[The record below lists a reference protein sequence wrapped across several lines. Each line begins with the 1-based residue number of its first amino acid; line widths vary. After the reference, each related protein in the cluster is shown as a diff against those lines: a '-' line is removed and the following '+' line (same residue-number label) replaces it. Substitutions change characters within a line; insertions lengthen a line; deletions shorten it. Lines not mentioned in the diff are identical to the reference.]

1 MNLGPVL
8 PVAVG
13 LIAAAGVWLL
23 AAGIVAARAG
33 DATMLARQRLARQ
46 DIGLG
51 QSAAALELE
60 KPFAERLFA
69 PGRRWLSRQMTRLTP
84 AAQAANFR
92 RQLDFVGDPLG
103 LDPAGLQALRI
114 TAGAGMGALGVAI
127 GVLIGT
133 PFAIGVALLIGVAI
147 GFYLPVMWLDQLVRQ
162 RRAELEAVLPNA
174 LDVVAIS
181 MEAGLG
187 LDRALEQLVR
197 HLEGPLTLLVARAL
211 REIEL
216 GRPRADALEEMAEA
230 TGVED
235 FHSLVKGILHAERT
249 GVPIARTIAAHSAQM
264 RVKRRL
270 KIRTEAAQASLKIML
285 PTVGCVFPTLW
296 LILLGPALIVVLSL
310 SH

>member
-1 MNLGPVL
+1 MSAALPLLVGVVAALGVL
-8 PVAVG
+8 LLAVG
-13 LIAAAGVWLL
+13 LAG
-23 AAGIVAARAG
+23 ARAG

-51 QSAAALELE
+51 QSAIALELE
-60 KPFAERLFA
+60 KPLGVRVVA
-69 PGRRWLSRQMTRLTP
+69 PARRWLTRQMSRLTP
-84 AAQAANFR
+84 AARAANFR
-92 RQLDFVGDPLG
+92 RQLDFVGAPLG
-103 LDPAGLQALRI
+103 LDAAGIQALRI
-114 TAGAGMGALGVAI
+114 VAGAALGALGLAL

-133 PFAIGVALLIGVAI
+133 SFAMGLATVIGVAI
-147 GFYLPVMWLDQLVRQ
+147 GFYMPVIWLDQLVRQ
-162 RRAELEAVLPNA
+162 RRAELEAALPNA

-197 HLEGPLTLLVARAL
+197 HQEGPLTLLVARAL

-216 GRPRADALEEMAEA
+216 GRPRAEALEEMAVA
-230 TGVED
+230 TGVDD
-235 FHSLVKGILHAERT
+235 FTSLVRGILHAERT

-270 KIRTEAAQASLKIML
+270 KVRTEAARASLKILL

-296 LILLGPALIVVLSL
+296 LILLGPALIVVMNIGR
-310 SH
+310 